1 MSNLLE
7 SIISEDYVS
16 ATKIFESRIE
26 EIVEQKLLEAKKQV
40 QAEATKIST
49 KQLASDPK
57 LQSIIAKAEKKQ
69 NTKQPSSS
77 TDEKP
82 APVAAPPKVRST
94 GTIEK
99 AKPYPGGYSPKTA
112 AEIKK
117 GKVPASSVLP
127 DPRETKIDMKSRPRK
142 SRPSGSKKTPESDS
156 WKEFAA
162 DYQRKKDMEVKRSEF
177 IKKRPG
183 VVARRLAGKVIG
195 GGAQA
200 LGYGIG
206 SVGKNIVRGLAD
218 LAEE

>member
-16 ATKIFESRIE
+16 ATKIFESRIQ

-40 QAEATKIST
+40 QAEDT
-49 KQLASDPK
+49 
-57 LQSIIAKAEKKQ
+57 
-69 NTKQPSSS
+69 
-77 TDEKP
+77 
-82 APVAAPPKVRST
+82 VR
-94 GTIEK
+94 
-99 AKPYPGGYSPKTA
+99 YSPKTA

-142 SRPSGSKKTPESDS
+142 SPPSGSKKTPESDS
-156 WKEFAA
+156 WKEFA
-162 DYQRKKDMEVKRSEF
+162 DNYQRKKDMEVKRSEF